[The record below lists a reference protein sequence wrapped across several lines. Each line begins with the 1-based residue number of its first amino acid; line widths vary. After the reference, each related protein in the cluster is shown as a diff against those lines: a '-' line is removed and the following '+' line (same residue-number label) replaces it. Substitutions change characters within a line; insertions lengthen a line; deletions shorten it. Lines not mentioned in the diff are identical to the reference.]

1 VVRAD
6 ASINRDIYSMFIRF
20 ESAFDPG
27 KWQILPM
34 RAEGSDTFI
43 AKISRRYVIG
53 RLFRYT
59 FVAQDRSERTIAEL
73 GSESMAFT
81 IQLEGNDLGA
91 DFLASGSSL
100 DGSSGGGGG
109 SMGGKSLSV
118 GLSIGGGAGVITD
131 KATPENQVGVEIQ
144 PGLAIAPFHT
154 LFELNGWLADRFA
167 LGAYARIQLVE
178 FAYLFG
184 GRAQFVV
191 APGSGTDF
199 SLRLGG
205 GYGRVSHLVDLGP
218 VMDRSLQG
226 PFHWTAG
233 ALVTSNLS
241 RRWAFVAGLD
251 FVHLIGD
258 SPSYHFDLNLG
269 LALSF

>member
-1 VVRAD
+1 
-6 ASINRDIYSMFIRF
+6 
-20 ESAFDPG
+20 
-27 KWQILPM
+27 
-34 RAEGSDTFI
+34 
-43 AKISRRYVIG
+43 
-53 RLFRYT
+53 
-59 FVAQDRSERTIAEL
+59 
-73 GSESMAFT
+73 MAFT

-100 DGSSGGGGG
+100 DGSSSSGGR
-109 SMGGKSLSV
+109 SMGDKSMSLR
-118 GLSIGGGAGVITD
+118 LSIGTGAGLITD
-131 KATPENQVGVEIQ
+131 KAKPENQVGVEIQ

-154 LFELNGWLADRFA
+154 LFEMQGWLANRFS

-184 GRAQFVV
+184 GRAQYVV

-199 SLRLGG
+199 SLRAGG

-241 RRWAFVAGLD
+241 KSWAFVAGVD
-251 FVHLIGD
+251 FIHLIGD
-258 SPSYHFDLNLG
+258 SPSYHVDLNLG
-269 LALSF
+269 LSLKL